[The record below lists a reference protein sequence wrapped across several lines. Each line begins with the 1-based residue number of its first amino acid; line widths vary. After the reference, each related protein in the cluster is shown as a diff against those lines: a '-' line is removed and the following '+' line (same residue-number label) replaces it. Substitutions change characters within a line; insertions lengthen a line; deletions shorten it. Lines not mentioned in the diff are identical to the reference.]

1 MASDIN
7 RCRSG
12 GAPEYRRSLLRGGI
26 RVPLHRLAHGRAGD
40 KGDTL
45 NVSVIAYRPE
55 FFPLLLEQ
63 VTEARVAD
71 VFRDR
76 ETVVRRYVLP
86 RLHAMN
92 FVLEGVLD
100 GGVNEALGLDTHG
113 KTLAFLLL
121 GLEIE
126 VPADLAL
133 PSPRRGL

>member
-1 MASDIN
+1 MAGN
-7 RCRSG
+7 V
-12 GAPEYRRSLLRGGI
+12 I

-55 FFPLLLEQ
+55 VFPLLVEQ
-63 VTEARVAD
+63 VTEGRVAE

-76 ETVVRRYVLP
+76 APTSVRRYVLP
-86 RLHAMN
+86 GLHALN

-113 KTLAFLLL
+113 KALAFLVL
-121 GLEIE
+121 GLEVE
-126 VPADLAL
+126 VPADLTL
-133 PSPRRGL
+133 PR

>member
-1 MASDIN
+1 MSSDV
-7 RCRSG
+7 
-12 GAPEYRRSLLRGGI
+12 I
-26 RVPLHRLAHGRAGD
+26 RVPLYRIAHGRAGD

-55 FFPLLLEQ
+55 FFPLLLDQ
-63 VTEARVAD
+63 VTEGRVAD

-76 ETVVRRYVLP
+76 APAAVRRYVLP
-86 RLHAMN
+86 GLHALN
-92 FVLEGVLD
+92 FVLERALD

-126 VPADLAL
+126 VPADLFPA
-133 PSPRRGL
+133 R

>member
-1 MASDIN
+1 MAST
-7 RCRSG
+7 
-12 GAPEYRRSLLRGGI
+12 AT

-40 KGDTL
+40 KGDTA

-55 FFPLLLEQ
+55 DFPLLVEQ
-63 VTEARVAD
+63 VTEARVAG

-76 ETVVRRYVLP
+76 APVAVRRYLLP

-92 FVLEGVLD
+92 FVLEGVLG

-121 GLEIE
+121 GLEVEI
-126 VPADLAL
+126 
-133 PSPRRGL
+133 RH

>member
-1 MASDIN
+1 M
-7 RCRSG
+7 G
-12 GAPEYRRSLLRGGI
+12 TTVI

-40 KGDTL
+40 KGDTV
-45 NVSVIAYRPE
+45 NVSLIAYRPE
-55 FFPLLLEQ
+55 DFPLLVEQ

-76 ETVVRRYVLP
+76 APVAVRRYVLP
-86 RLHAMN
+86 KLHAMN

-121 GLEIE
+121 GLEVEISAGCA
-126 VPADLAL
+126 P
-133 PSPRRGL
+133 PR

>member
-1 MASDIN
+1 MADN
-7 RCRSG
+7 
-12 GAPEYRRSLLRGGI
+12 LV

-55 FFPLLLEQ
+55 VFPFLVEQ
-63 VTEARVAD
+63 VTEARVAE

-76 ETVVRRYVLP
+76 APTAVRRYVLP
-86 RLHAMN
+86 KLHALN

-100 GGVNEALGLDTHG
+100 GGVNESLGLDTHG

-121 GLEIE
+121 GLEVE
-126 VPADLAL
+126 VPADLA
-133 PSPRRGL
+133 PPR